1 MNPMRVKSLLRNEDG
16 SVIVLALVMLVLLT
30 IIGMSASSTSTI
42 EVQIAGNAARA
53 KQNLYSAEAAAMES
67 VQLLEEEN
75 DFDNL
80 IFPSPVYAWLN
91 DDLGDIPNPST
102 IPFQQVSATTGNP
115 SYAAVFRGVT
125 GATSLGV
132 TSGSQLYTY
141 DVYGIYSGNGV
152 SQVVLG
158 YKKRF

>member
-1 MNPMRVKSLLRNEDG
+1 MRVKSLLRNEDG

-53 KQNLYSAEAAAMES
+53 KQNLYSAEAAAMEA
-67 VQLLEEEN
+67 VQLLEDEN
-75 DFDNL
+75 DENNL
-80 IFPSPVYAWLN
+80 VPPATLTWLN
-91 DDLGDIPNPST
+91 GDLGDISNPST
-102 IPFQQVSATTGNP
+102 IPSQRVSATAGNP

-125 GATSLGV
+125 EATSLGV
-132 TSGSQLYTY
+132 TSDSQLFTY

-152 SQVVLG
+152 SQVVVG